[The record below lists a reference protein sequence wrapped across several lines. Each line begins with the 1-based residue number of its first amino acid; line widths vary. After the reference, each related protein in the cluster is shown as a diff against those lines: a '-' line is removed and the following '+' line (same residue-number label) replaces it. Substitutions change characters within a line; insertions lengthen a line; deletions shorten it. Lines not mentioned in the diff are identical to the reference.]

1 MCCGFEYGLNSLT
14 SINSCSTT
22 NKWRRSMFIFL
33 KTRQVL
39 CNRYKWA
46 ELPHKLK
53 LPRSLKYCNEELKKN
68 FPLLGR
74 KKN

>member
-1 MCCGFEYGLNSLT
+1 
-14 SINSCSTT
+14 
-22 NKWRRSMFIFL
+22 MFIFL